1 MTNTVIIKTVD
12 SDCDKVSPF
21 VTSNGKNSPSKG
33 TRSKVRFHGM
43 SPTSPRGKNLYEGS
57 PRMKPNNHGPYPGG
71 RPRSSPSK
79 DKSPRLSSP
88 YTEYYAGFS
97 EPPSPDSLP
106 KPPQHWIPTS
116 LRTSTSPSYLSASNA
131 GLSNLKVLL
140 DALA

>member
-1 MTNTVIIKTVD
+1 
-12 SDCDKVSPF
+12 
-21 VTSNGKNSPSKG
+21 KNSPNKG

-43 SPTSPRGKNLYEGS
+43 SPTSPRGKNHYHEGS
-57 PRMKPNNHGPYPGG
+57 PRMKQNNHGPYPGG
-71 RPRSSPSK
+71 RPRCSPSK

-97 EPPSPDSLP
+97 EPPSPASLP
-106 KPPQHWIPTS
+106 RPPQHWIPS
-116 LRTSTSPSYLSASNA
+116 KLCASSSPSFFSASNA